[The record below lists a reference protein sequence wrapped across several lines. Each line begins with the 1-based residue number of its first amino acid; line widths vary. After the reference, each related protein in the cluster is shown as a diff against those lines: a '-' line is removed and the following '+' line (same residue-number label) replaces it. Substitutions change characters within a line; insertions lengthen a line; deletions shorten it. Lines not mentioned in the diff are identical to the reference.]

1 MKQLYKL
8 VLAIAGICYLNA
20 TNAQVDT
27 SNTEKLI
34 NYILQSVDK
43 SQVPTGFLTETGAHI
58 LPMPTFNGTLSD
70 SNVIDMNLWRTMYYQ
85 LQTSY
90 VGSGTNP
97 LPSIVTVNSSIKA
110 NSSVS
115 LPVPIPILIGTYNT
129 VASNAFSSNLLSY
142 NSSQKRVYDVAGRSQ
157 SPYAT
162 NNVFVA
168 CATDYESI
176 TGADSYIIPA
186 SLVYNTSGKTI
197 SQVSINFANGQGFTN
212 VSIGTTFTAT
222 YTDTGYKRWSIKV
235 AFTDNSSM
243 QCYQDYY
250 VHKIASSSNTT
261 TFSYPNYYPP
271 SRTIQV
277 GFAPTATDSGA
288 LVTVSYTAKNATNT
302 LRKP

>member
-1 MKQLYKL
+1 MKKLYKL
-8 VLAIAGICYLNA
+8 MLAISCIFYFNDS
-20 TNAQVDT
+20 NAQVDT
-27 SNTEKLI
+27 STTEKLI

-115 LPVPIPILIGTYNT
+115 LPIPIPILIGTYNS
-129 VASNAFSSNLLSY
+129 VATNAFSSNLLSY
-142 NSSQKRVYDVAGRSQ
+142 NSSQIMVYDVAGRSQ

-168 CATDYESI
+168 CATEYESI
-176 TGADSYIIPA
+176 TGADNYIIPA
-186 SLVYNTSGKTI
+186 SLVYNTS
-197 SQVSINFANGQGFTN
+197 
-212 VSIGTTFTAT
+212 
-222 YTDTGYKRWSIKV
+222 
-235 AFTDNSSM
+235 
-243 QCYQDYY
+243 
-250 VHKIASSSNTT
+250 
-261 TFSYPNYYPP
+261 
-271 SRTIQV
+271 
-277 GFAPTATDSGA
+277 
-288 LVTVSYTAKNATNT
+288 AKPLA
-302 LRKP
+302 K